1 MFEPGQRRLFHD
13 ALRPPAGYRFDCAVG
28 TTFTLDL
35 LALLSVPLS
44 FTFRDPEDGEGQLAS
59 DPLALLES
67 ARRHASRIV
76 LFCHGGQTSVP
87 RPGQPALAFLE
98 QSVVTALPPSR
109 NGAQGVFH
117 PKIWA
122 LRYQA
127 EGMPTRYRLVCQSRN
142 LTFDRSWDASLALDG
157 ELAERQRGFSLNG
170 PLAEFVRALPGL
182 ACQPISNDQQAIVG
196 QVADELRRVDWTSP
210 DGLKLSRFLPFG
222 VRRHN
227 PVFPDLQHRAI
238 LMMSPFLGDD
248 LLQSVAE
255 PRPHAALVSRR
266 EELLKTTAE
275 TIGKFDRVYAFR
287 GSLDLEPEDAD
298 ADLASL
304 AGLHA
309 KVYVIDDGWDACV
322 IVGSANA
329 TKAALGNPPQNV
341 EFMVELVGRKS
352 VFGIEKL
359 LDPDGDGDEGAF
371 LSLIEPFDKSQ
382 AGTVEEDAG
391 ERALESLLNAAA
403 TVLVKA
409 NLSGS
414 VEPSEDGRYTLKLE
428 FDETHGRPD
437 GVSNVWCWPATLAA
451 ERKLE
456 LSDQVVFEG
465 LSLAQLS
472 GFLAIEVE
480 ASVHGKSDIKRFL
493 RPIELSG
500 LPYDRLQR
508 LLASML
514 GDHSRLVQLLWL
526 LLSPDDDL
534 TFAEFGQ
541 LLGSSETGS
550 SSQLA
555 LPGLLERMLTT
566 LSRDANQLDAVDTLI
581 SELRKTEDGKKL
593 LGTDFDTVWE
603 PLWQAREKMR

>member
-182 ACQPISNDQQAIVG
+182 ACQPISNDQQAIVD

-210 DGLKLSRFLPFG
+210 DGLKLRRFLPFG
-222 VRRHN
+222 VRRQN
-227 PVFPDLQHRAI
+227 PVFTDLQHRAI
-238 LMMSPFLGDD
+238 LMISPFLGDD

-255 PRPHAALVSRR
+255 PRPHATLVSRR

-275 TIGKFDRVYAFR
+275 TIGKFDRVYVFR
-287 GSLDLEPEDAD
+287 GGLDLEPEDAD
-298 ADLASL
+298 TDLAPL

-309 KVYVIDDGWDACV
+309 KIYVIDDGWDARV

-391 ERALESLLNAAA
+391 ERALESLLDAAA

-428 FDETHGRPD
+428 LDEPQGYPV

-456 LSDQVVFEG
+456 LSEQVVFEG

-500 LPYDRLQR
+500 LPDDRLQR

-514 GDHSRLVQLLWL
+514 GDHSRLV
-526 LLSPDDDL
+526 PRAIA
-534 TFAEFGQ
+534 F
-541 LLGSSETGS
+541 
-550 SSQLA
+550 
-555 LPGLLERMLTT
+555 
-566 LSRDANQLDAVDTLI
+566 
-581 SELRKTEDGKKL
+581 
-593 LGTDFDTVWE
+593 
-603 PLWQAREKMR
+603 

>member
-109 NGAQGVFH
+109 NGGQGVFH

-142 LTFDRSWDASLALDG
+142 MTFDRSWDASLALDG

-182 ACQPISNDQQAIVG
+182 ACQPISNDQQAIVD

-210 DGLKLSRFLPFG
+210 DGLKLRRFLPFG
-222 VRRHN
+222 VRRQN
-227 PVFPDLQHRAI
+227 PVFTDLQHRAI
-238 LMMSPFLGDD
+238 LMISPFLGDD

-255 PRPHAALVSRR
+255 PRPHATLVSRR

-275 TIGKFDRVYAFR
+275 TVGKFDRVYVFR
-287 GSLDLEPEDAD
+287 GGLDLEPEDAD
-298 ADLASL
+298 TDLAPL

-309 KVYVIDDGWDACV
+309 KIYVIDDGWDARV

-391 ERALESLLNAAA
+391 ERALESLLDAAA

-409 NLSGS
+409 DLSGS

-428 FDETHGRPD
+428 LDEPQGYPV

-456 LSDQVVFEG
+456 LSEQVVFEG

-500 LPYDRLQR
+500 LPDDRLQR

-593 LGTDFDTVWE
+593 LRTDFDTVWE
-603 PLWQAREKMR
+603 PLWQVREKMR

>member
-13 ALRPPAGYRFDCAVG
+13 VLRPPEGYRFDCAVG

-35 LALLSVPLS
+35 LALLSVPLA

-59 DPLALLES
+59 DALALLES
-67 ARRHASRIV
+67 ARRHASRTV
-76 LFCHGGQTSVP
+76 VFCHGGQTSVP

-122 LRYQA
+122 LRYRA

-157 ELAERQRGFSLNG
+157 KLAERQRGFSLNG

-182 ACQPISNDQQAIVG
+182 ACQPISKDQQAIVD

-210 DGLKLSRFLPFG
+210 DGLELSRFLPFG
-222 VRRHN
+222 VRRRN
-227 PVFPDLQHRAI
+227 PVFPDFENRPI
-238 LMMSPFLGDD
+238 LMISPFLGDD
-248 LLQSVAE
+248 LLRSVAE
-255 PRPHAALVSRR
+255 PRPSAALVSRR

-287 GSLDLEPEDAD
+287 GGLDLEPEDAD
-298 ADLASL
+298 ADLVPL

-309 KVYVIDDGWDACV
+309 KVYMIDDGRDARV

-329 TKAALGNPPQNV
+329 SRAALGNPPVNV

-359 LDPDGDGDEGAF
+359 LDPDGDGDDGAF
-371 LSLIEPFDKSQ
+371 LSLIEPFDKSE
-382 AGTVEEDAG
+382 AGTVEDDVG
-391 ERALESLLNAAA
+391 ERALESLLDAAA

-409 NLSGS
+409 SLSGS
-414 VEPSEDGRYTLKLE
+414 VESSDDGRYALKLE
-428 FDETHGRPD
+428 FDDTQGLPD

-456 LSDQVVFEG
+456 LSDQVTFEG

-480 ASVHGKSDIKRFL
+480 ASIDGTSDIKKFV

-500 LPYDRLQR
+500 LPDDRLQR
-508 LLASML
+508 LLASAL

-541 LLGSSETGS
+541 LLGNGVTES
-550 SSQLA
+550 SSQLV

-566 LSRDANQLDAVDTLI
+566 LGRDASQLDAADTLV
-581 SELRKTEDGKKL
+581 SELRKTDDGKKL
-593 LGTDFDTVWE
+593 LGTDFDAVWE
-603 PLWQAREKMR
+603 PLWEARERMR